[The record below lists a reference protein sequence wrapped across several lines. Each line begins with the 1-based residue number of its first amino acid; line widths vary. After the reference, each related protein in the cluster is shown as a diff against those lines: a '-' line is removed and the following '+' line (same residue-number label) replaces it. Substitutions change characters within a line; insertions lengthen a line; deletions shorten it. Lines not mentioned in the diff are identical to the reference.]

1 MSVDATGPSV
11 VVTVG
16 GDLDY
21 PCADALRETIDEVFQ
36 GGATAITVDCGPL
49 TFIDSTGLAVLV
61 HAWRRGLETGVPVR
75 LRHQP
80 PFLVTI
86 LDFTGVGELLER
98 PLPALGAESATA

>member
-1 MSVDATGPSV
+1 MDATGPSV

-21 PCADALRETIDEVFQ
+21 PCADALRDALDEVLRSGANAITIDV
-36 GGATAITVDCGPL
+36 GPL

-61 HAWRRGLETGVPVR
+61 HAWRNGLEAGIPVR

-80 PFLVTI
+80 PFLVTV

-98 PLPALGAESATA
+98 PLPAAGAESATA